1 MFRHHLQPEHSTLRV
16 NTRGSAQCSS
26 GQLITPYPII
36 VGVFMPLLLFFQMA
50 GKMEI
55 PTNCSF
61 CKQDNLT
68 NINPEYI
75 RGVKVR
81 LCEANVDDKLKFLRK
96 LITIIGNL

>member
-1 MFRHHLQPEHSTLRV
+1 MEWHETEPETG
-16 NTRGSAQCSS
+16 T
-26 GQLITPYPII
+26 
-36 VGVFMPLLLFFQMA
+36 GVS
-50 GKMEI
+50 KMEI